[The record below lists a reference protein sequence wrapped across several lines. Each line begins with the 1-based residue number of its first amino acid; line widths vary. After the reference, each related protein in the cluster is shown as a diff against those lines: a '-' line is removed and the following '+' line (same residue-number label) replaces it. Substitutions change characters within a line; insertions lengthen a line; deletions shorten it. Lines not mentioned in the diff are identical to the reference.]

1 LLLAGRHSTS
11 VTSDSFGSVFPARN
25 IIVIASLRIAEGA
38 GKWKSIS
45 ATEF

>member
-11 VTSDSFGSVFPARN
+11 VTPDSFAPVFPARN
-25 IIVIASLRIAEGA
+25 IIIIASLRIAEGA
-38 GKWKSIS
+38 GKWKSNS